1 VINAIA
7 VDDVHVYL
15 LTGRITGKI
24 ITEFFNKSEEGETW
38 EENIKTGEVRN
49 REKVKGSADLSG
61 NFFEEV
67 ILRKIREKLAEI
79 RNVIKKTKPNV
90 KIQIESAFEKKG
102 YLETIKSILNL
113 LLTGSI
119 YVDDKIKVRVSY
131 IWLGEEKV
139 IEREIRVRAYLPV
152 ENVHWHLW

>member
-1 VINAIA
+1 M
-7 VDDVHVYL
+7 
-15 LTGRITGKI
+15 GGKQ
-24 ITEFFNKSEEGETW
+24 
-38 EENIKTGEVRN
+38 
-49 REKVKGSADLSG
+49 
-61 NFFEEV
+61 
-67 ILRKIREKLAEI
+67 IREKLAEI